1 MIGRRT
7 ILAGLAA
14 SLVAP
19 AFAEEPPAGPV
30 LTPFQLAP
38 LPGLGDIPAPTLDAF
53 RDQVTVLN
61 FWASWCQGCQEE
73 HRYLVDLQ
81 RQGVFIAGVA
91 VFDRSEAALRYLEE
105 EGNPY
110 GLVGL
115 DDKREL
121 GTMLALRSIPQ
132 TFLIGRRCEVVW
144 QTAEGLDGALTAELL
159 SRIGAITG

>member
-7 ILAGLAA
+7 FLAGLAA
-14 SLVAP
+14 GFAVPALAQETVLAPFQVAP
-19 AFAEEPPAGPV
+19 LE
-30 LTPFQLAP
+30 
-38 LPGLGDIPAPTLDAF
+38 GLVDIPAPSLDAF
-53 RDQVTVLN
+53 RDQITVLN

-73 HRYLVDLQ
+73 HRYLIDLQ
-81 RQGVFIAGVA
+81 RKGVFIAGVA
-91 VFDRSEAALRYLEE
+91 VFDKSEAALRYLEE

-121 GTMLALRSIPQ
+121 ATMLGLRSIPQ

-144 QTAEGLDGALTAELL
+144 QTAEGLDASLTDELL
-159 SRIGAITG
+159 GRIQTITG